1 MENGGFIKSNVQK
14 TNFIQLPNFRLNEN
28 KENNFNINK
37 DNRLFQS
44 QTLASKNKEN
54 SLTISISDKIKEMK
68 AELSRENGS
77 KQQRNNND
85 FRMRLERISKG
96 KFEPKKN
103 VNDKK
108 FLLNR
113 DKKGIDLNLMK
124 NKLKNFETQRE
135 QEKMQT
141 NNAFDELDDIFNNFR
156 NNRYGN

>member
-54 SLTISISDKIKEMK
+54 SLTISISDKIREMK

-135 QEKMQT
+135 QEKMQK

>member
-1 MENGGFIKSNVQK
+1 
-14 TNFIQLPNFRLNEN
+14 
-28 KENNFNINK
+28 
-37 DNRLFQS
+37 
-44 QTLASKNKEN
+44 
-54 SLTISISDKIKEMK
+54 MK

-113 DKKGIDLNLMK
+113 DKKGIDLDLMK